1 MNEPAVRISGLSK
14 RFGGIVA
21 LDDLSMDVEA
31 GAFHSLLGPSG
42 CGKTTLLRTVAGL
55 CRPDRGDIEI
65 DGRSMSG
72 VPANERPT
80 NMVFQNYAIFPHL
93 NVERNVGF
101 GLRRLNLGSAEFN
114 RRIEDALDM
123 VNLGGFRKREPR
135 TLSGGQRQRVALAR
149 ALVMRPKVLLL
160 DEPLSALDRQ
170 LRGRMQEELK
180 RLQRSIGIA
189 FLLVTH
195 DQQEALSI
203 SSAVAVMFEGKVE
216 QCGNPREVYFQPAT
230 RRVAEF
236 VGTMNCFEGLVRP
249 ADSGRTPI
257 LVKGLCQIEIPIERT
272 VPAGRDGRVIVGA
285 RPEMLV
291 LANAAGGNSAGGA
304 PGKVADLSF
313 RGETTVYQV
322 ALENSGGTASVAV
335 PNSADAGKLLIGE
348 TVRVSLKAKGVCLFP
363 P

>member
-1 MNEPAVRISGLSK
+1 MNGPAVRIAGLSK

-55 CRPDRGDIEI
+55 CRPDRGEIEI
-65 DGRSMSG
+65 DGHSMNG

-101 GLRRLNLGSAEFN
+101 GLRRMNLGSAELN

-123 VNLGGFRKREPR
+123 VNLGGFRKREPH

-216 QCGNPREVYFQPAT
+216 QCGSPRQIYFHPAT

-236 VGTMNCFEGLVRP
+236 VGTMNCFEGLARP

-257 LVKGLCQIEIPIERT
+257 LVKGLGQIEVPTART
-272 VPAGRDGRVIVGA
+272 VSANRDGRVIVGA
-285 RPEMLV
+285 RPEMLA
-291 LANAAGGNSAGGA
+291 LAPAAGGDSAGGGL
-304 PGKVADLSF
+304 GKVTDLSF

-322 ALENSGGTASVAV
+322 ALENGGGAASAAV
-335 PNSADAGKLLIGE
+335 PNSADAEKFRLGE
-348 TVRVSLKAKGVCLFP
+348 TVRVGLKAEGACLFP

>member
-1 MNEPAVRISGLSK
+1 MNGPAVRIAGLTK
-14 RFGGIVA
+14 RFGDIVA

-55 CRPDRGDIEI
+55 CDPEQGTIEI
-65 DGRSMSG
+65 DGQSMYG

-101 GLRRLNLGSAEFN
+101 GLRRLNLGSAELN
-114 RRIEDALDM
+114 RRVEDALEM
-123 VNLGGFRKREPR
+123 VNLGGFRKREPH

-180 RLQRSIGIA
+180 RLQRRIGIA

-203 SSAVAVMFEGKVE
+203 SSAVAVMFDGKVE
-216 QCGNPREVYFQPAT
+216 QCGSPRQVYFQPAA

-236 VGTMNCFEGLVRP
+236 VGTMNCFEGLAQP
-249 ADSGRTPI
+249 ADSGRTLI
-257 LVKGLCQIEIPIERT
+257 LVKGLGQVEVPFEQT
-272 VPAGRDGRVIVGA
+272 VPADPGGRVTVGA
-285 RPEMLV
+285 RPEMLA
-291 LANAAGGNSAGGA
+291 LAPAAAGNWAGGSS
-304 PGKVADLSF
+304 GMVTDLSF
-313 RGETTVYQV
+313 RGETTVYEV
-322 ALENSGGTASVAV
+322 ALENNVGTASVAV
-335 PNSADAGKLLIGE
+335 PNSADAERLRLGE
-348 TVRVSLKAKGVCLFP
+348 AVRISLKADGICLFP
-363 P
+363 L

>member
-1 MNEPAVRISGLSK
+1 MNEPAVRIAGLSK

-55 CRPDRGDIEI
+55 CHPDRGAIEI
-65 DGRSMSG
+65 DGRSMNG

-101 GLRRLNLGSAEFN
+101 GLRRLNLESAELN

-123 VNLGGFRKREPR
+123 VNLGGFRKREPH

-195 DQQEALSI
+195 DQQEALSV

-216 QCGNPREVYFQPAT
+216 QCGSPRQVYFQPAT

-236 VGTMNCFEGLVRP
+236 VGTMNCFEGLAQT

-257 LVKGLCQIEIPIERT
+257 LVKGFGRIEVPVERT
-272 VPAGRDGRVIVGA
+272 GPAASDGRVIVGA
-285 RPEMLV
+285 RPEMLA
-291 LANAAGGNSAGGA
+291 LAPAAGGASAGGA
-304 PGKVADLSF
+304 PGLVADLSF
-313 RGETTVYQV
+313 RGETTVYQIT
-322 ALENSGGTASVAV
+322 LENDGGTASVAV
-335 PNSADAGKLLIGE
+335 PNSADAERLRIGE
-348 TVRVSLKAKGVCLFP
+348 TVRVGLKSEGVCLFP

>member
-1 MNEPAVRISGLSK
+1 MNGPAVRIAGLSK
-14 RFGGIVA
+14 RFGGTVA
-21 LDDLSMDVEA
+21 LDNLSLDVKA

-101 GLRRLNLGSAEFN
+101 GLRRMNLGSAEFN
-114 RRIEDALDM
+114 RRVEDALEM
-123 VNLGGFRKREPR
+123 VNLGGFRKREPH

-149 ALVMRPKVLLL
+149 AFVMRPKVLLL

-216 QCGNPREVYFQPAT
+216 QCGSPRQIYFQPAT
-230 RRVAEF
+230 RRLAEF
-236 VGTMNCFEGLVRP
+236 VGTMNCFEGMAQP

-257 LVKGLCQIEIPIERT
+257 LVRSLGQIEVPIERT
-272 VPAGRDGRVIVGA
+272 VPADRDGRVIVGA
-285 RPEMLV
+285 RPEMLA
-291 LANAAGGNSAGGA
+291 LATAAGGNSAGGA
-304 PGKVADLSF
+304 PGLVTDLWF

-322 ALENSGGTASVAV
+322 VLENSGGTASVAV
-335 PNSADAGKLLIGE
+335 PNSADDEKLQIGE
-348 TVRVSLKAKGVCLFP
+348 TVRVSLKAEGVCLFP